1 MRWKTGAEASP
12 PPLPPMGF
20 AALVRAASKRVSS
33 QALTPSGLQMTFV
46 LTSLPE
52 AHVAAYRAEFGW
64 RGSRLPLTYLYLLAQ
79 RAQLA
84 TMLQP
89 AFGYRVAG
97 MVHVANAIEMVRE
110 PAPGVE
116 ICVAT
121 DVREEP
127 PSASGAIFLTFEV
140 TFSDA
145 SGPFA
150 TCHCRYLAKRG
161 RSGASAKAAAN
172 EPVPANGPT
181 IATWSLS
188 SRSGRR
194 YAGVSGDYNPIHLSR
209 ISARLFGF
217 KRPIIQGMHTVAK
230 CVSEIAWHTSREVTR
245 VSVNFL
251 KPVTL
256 GSNVTL
262 RFDDASCTFEW
273 SAGQTVCGTG
283 SLAFA
288 DAEGLQ

>member
-1 MRWKTGAEASP
+1 MNSETGAEFSP

-20 AALVRAASKRVSS
+20 STLVRAASKRVSNR
-33 QALTPSGLQMTFV
+33 ALAQSGLKSAFV

-52 AHVAAYRAEFGW
+52 AHVAAYRAEFDW
-64 RGSRLPLTYLYLLAQ
+64 RGSRLPPTYLYLLAQ

-97 MVHVANAIEMVRE
+97 MVHVANTIEMVRE
-110 PAPGVE
+110 PAPGTEV
-116 ICVAT
+116 CVAT
-121 DVREEP
+121 HVREEP

-150 TCHCRYLAKRG
+150 TCRCRYLARRG
-161 RSGASAKAAAN
+161 RSGTSSKSAAN
-172 EPVPANGPT
+172 EPVPANWPA
-181 IATWSLS
+181 IAAWSLS

-209 ISARLFGF
+209 MSARLFGF

-230 CVSEIAWHTSREVTR
+230 CASEIAWHTNREVMS
-245 VSVNFL
+245 VSVSFL
-251 KPVTL
+251 KPVPL

-262 RFDDASCTFEW
+262 RFDDATRAFEW

-283 SLAFA
+283 SLTFA
-288 DAEGLQ
+288 AAGGSQ